1 MTTTHWETEIAG
13 LLERLAAAQG
23 GLLALLAEKRA
34 LIAARDHQS
43 LAALAPRE
51 DALAAELQGCHE
63 QRAALLAQAGNEGL
77 PGNTITQLNDA
88 LPAPTSQRLA
98 QPLADAQQ
106 RSRLVRHECLT
117 QWVAVQR
124 SVLHL
129 SQLLE
134 IFATGGRG
142 RPTYGNGEM
151 PANSGSLMDQ
161 AV

>member
-1 MTTTHWETEIAG
+1 MTTHWESDIAE

-23 GLLALLAEKRA
+23 GLLALLAEKRT
-34 LIAARDHQS
+34 LIAARDHQA

-51 DALAAELQGCHE
+51 QHLAAELHACHE
-63 QRAALLAQAGNEGL
+63 QRAALLARANHEGL
-77 PGNTITQLNDA
+77 PGRTLSDLNEA
-88 LPAPTSQRLA
+88 LPAPASDRLA
-98 QPLADAQQ
+98 APLEQAQQ
-106 RSRLVRHECLT
+106 RARLVRHECLA

-134 IFATGGRG
+134 IFATGGRP

-151 PANSGSLMDQ
+151 PAQSGSLMDQ